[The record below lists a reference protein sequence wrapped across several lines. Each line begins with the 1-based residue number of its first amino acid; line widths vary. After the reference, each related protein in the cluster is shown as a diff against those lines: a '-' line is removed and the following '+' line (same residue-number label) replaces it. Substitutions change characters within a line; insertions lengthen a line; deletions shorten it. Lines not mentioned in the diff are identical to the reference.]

1 MITVRELFEACIEY
15 ELTNARV
22 YAAFMIRLGVDDE
35 RAAQFWE
42 EMSSEEWEHYIILNF
57 GRSLCE
63 RAGMMGEPARNVQP
77 ETLEKLNALVSQ
89 SEERA
94 AGGRY
99 TLKEAFQIAIA
110 LESSEVDYLFL
121 NLIRVIRQAI
131 NRLGE
136 YHLEKRIQ
144 EASGDMRHH
153 LDSLVAAIRRLG
165 NDPELVREARDAFSA
180 APAR

>member
-1 MITVRELFEACIEY
+1 MLTVRELFEACIEY

-63 RAGMMGEPARNVQP
+63 RAGMMGEPARHVQP
-77 ETLEKLNALVSQ
+77 ETLKKLNALVAQ

-121 NLIRVIRQAI
+121 NLIRSFGRPSAASA
-131 NRLGE
+131 NTTLKSASK
-136 YHLEKRIQ
+136 KR
-144 EASGDMRHH
+144 
-153 LDSLVAAIRRLG
+153 AAIC
-165 NDPELVREARDAFSA
+165 AIIWTT
-180 APAR
+180 